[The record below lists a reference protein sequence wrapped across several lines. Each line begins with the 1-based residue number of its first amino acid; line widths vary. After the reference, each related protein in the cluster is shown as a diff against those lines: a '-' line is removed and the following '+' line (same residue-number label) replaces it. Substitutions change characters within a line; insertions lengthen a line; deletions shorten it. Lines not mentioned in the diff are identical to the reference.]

1 LLKVKI
7 DVEKSTFNPSHN
19 TMLCLRYNRKYK
31 IYFHRSDMIGN
42 ETVTELKMLEK
53 NHKIMG
59 FIVFNKTFAAHC

>member
-1 LLKVKI
+1 
-7 DVEKSTFNPSHN
+7 
-19 TMLCLRYNRKYK
+19 
-31 IYFHRSDMIGN
+31 MIGN